1 MSAWLATLNPLV
13 SSPSVPTDDYTKERA
28 GVSLRSHE
36 DQRLLPRCVKEN
48 VPKTIPVY
56 FAVFSNRIYF
66 C

>member
-1 MSAWLATLNPLV
+1 VCHCDRMRISDCFRDAL
-13 SSPSVPTDDYTKERA
+13 S
-28 GVSLRSHE
+28 
-36 DQRLLPRCVKEN
+36 EN